1 MGLAH
6 DACQDVSHE
15 AILRCVAMDGQAVR
29 EHHPVEIDLVGELA
43 DDAPV
48 LRAHL
53 LLLLLTTYMHIR
65 YAVPVGYLMRSGHAD
80 KADVLQGTLI
90 LLVLRTLEALG
101 PLHGYGIAR
110 RIEQISREVLQLN
123 QGTLYPALLRMEQ
136 EGWIASKWGASEK
149 NRKAKFY
156 SITAAGRRRLAKEAE
171 DWRRMSSTI
180 ERFLGLDPGNMA
192 EERG

>member
-1 MGLAH
+1 MKR
-6 DACQDVSHE
+6 Q
-15 AILRCVAMDGQAVR
+15 
-29 EHHPVEIDLVGELA
+29 
-43 DDAPV
+43 
-48 LRAHL
+48 RA
-53 LLLLLTTYMHIR
+53 
-65 YAVPVGYLMRSGHAD
+65 G

-110 RIEQISREVLQLN
+110 RIEQISKDVLRLN

-149 NRKAKFY
+149 NRKARFY
-156 SITAAGRRRLAKEAE
+156 SITVAGRRRLAKEAE

-180 ERFLGLDPGNMA
+180 EPFLA
-192 EERG
+192 F